1 MRPFFSPA
9 IELCILAVALPLGA
23 RSGMSVARGPDV
35 SLIFMFRGAAHPFER
50 SRLVQLFDGAADGPS
65 TSGRAIVNYRS
76 DHDARLSR
84 SLSFSLSL
92 FRQRRFFKGPP
103 LCLKSRFP
111 VKRLCG
117 FTTGLP
123 HHFVERLKDTGA
135 ASISIKYKHIQ
146 RKQVL
151 NWP

>member
-92 FRQRRFFKGPP
+92 FRQRRFFKRTPALFKEP
-103 LCLKSRFP
+103 LSGQEALRFYD
-111 VKRLCG
+111 G
-117 FTTGLP
+117 TTAS
-123 HHFVERLKDTGA
+123 FRRA
-135 ASISIKYKHIQ
+135 AQRHWRREDIYKI
-146 RKQVL
+146 
-151 NWP
+151 